1 MQYLNF
7 FKQVDSNGQISK
19 ALIQINT
26 AVIDQKVVF

>member
-19 ALIQINT
+19 TLIQINAT
-26 AVIDQKVVF
+26 VIDQKIVF